1 MSSKLGDPDN
11 LNDLGSREIMQAAG
25 AATLASIAGS
35 AFVMASPDF
44 LERQRA
50 AG

>member
-1 MSSKLGDPDN
+1 MSRQLDDPDN
-11 LNDLGSREIMQAAG
+11 LNDLGSGEIIQAAG
-25 AATLASIAGS
+25 AATLAGIAGS

-50 AG
+50 AR